1 MSFKL
6 SNIFAFL
13 KNETF
18 RRLVVLICR
27 LFLGCVFTYSGFM
40 MTIDPVGNSYRV
52 EDFLR
57 WAGLDFFLPVSFI
70 LAVLYS
76 AYVFFVGVCLLLGAN
91 LKSNA
96 MNAFVLL
103 VLVSVGLCFG
113 GGVAE
118 DTAIEPSFDLL
129 TKDLGWSLMCVAVAA
144 TLCLWNRF
152 NWSLYTDRT
161 EWTISIYSFFYAV
174 LLSFYSLFFLPII
187 DLRPFAIGSDL
198 SGFVKGLKVERKE
211 TRIYD
216 YFEEVGHGE
225 AEKKSGIDDSG
236 YLFLLVTNNIG
247 ETNTDRR
254 NEINDIYDFSRKN
267 GYGFYALTASPLD
280 CLEMREYKVEAGGAE
295 YPFVAANNDTLLSM
309 VRSNPG
315 LLLLKDGVVYNKW
328 GNADMPKFKE
338 PLDGSEA
345 GEMKKVDDVKIV
357 LNSVAIFVLPLV
369 LVLIFDYFI
378 VFLKF
383 LFGRFFHVKSQ
394 EPEGEEKKS

>member
-1 MSFKL
+1 MSLKL
-6 SNIFAFL
+6 ANILGFL

-40 MTIDPVGNSYRV
+40 MTIDPLGNSYRV

-57 WAGLDFFLPVSFI
+57 WVGLDFFLPVSFI
-70 LAVLYS
+70 LAVIYS
-76 AYVFFVGVCLLLGAN
+76 AYVFFIGVCLFLGAN
-91 LKSNA
+91 LKSNS

-103 VLVSVGLCFG
+103 VFVSVGLCFG
-113 GGVAE
+113 NGGAE
-118 DTAIEPSFDLL
+118 GSAIEPSFDLL
-129 TKDLGWSLMCVAVAA
+129 TKSLSVSLIYLAA
-144 TLCLWNRF
+144 SVLLCLWNKF

-161 EWTISIYSFFYAV
+161 EWTIAIYSFFYAV
-174 LLSFYSLFFLPII
+174 LLAFYGLFFLPII
-187 DLRPFAIGSDL
+187 DLRPFSIGADL
-198 SGFVKGLKVERKE
+198 SDFVKNLKVEKRE
-211 TRIYD
+211 TQIYD
-216 YFEEVGHGE
+216 YFDDVNGNND
-225 AEKKSGIDDSG
+225 KKLKVTDNSG
-236 YLFLLVTNNIG
+236 YLFLLITNNIG

-254 NEINDIYDFSRKN
+254 NEINDIYDFSRRY
-267 GYGFYALTASPLD
+267 GYNFYALTASPLD
-280 CLEMREYKVEAGGAE
+280 CQEMREYKVEAGGVE
-295 YPFVAANNDTLLSM
+295 YPFIAANNDTLLSM

-315 LLLLKDGVVYNKW
+315 LLLLKDGIVYNKW

-394 EPEGEEKKS
+394 EPEGEKKKS